1 MLLTT
6 GCTGA
11 LEMSALLIDTKPGD
25 EVIMPSYTFVSAA
38 NAFVL
43 RGQRLLLQCLVTLTL
58 YYGLTNEEQAVVIEA
73 VKGFYKK

>member
-43 RGQRLLLQCLVTLTL
+43 RGAKTITPMPC
-58 YYGLTNEEQAVVIEA
+58 YAYVVLWLN
-73 VKGFYKK
+73 